1 MKKVFVMMLLAVG
14 LTAFAQEKK
23 QAANRA
29 EMEKLSP
36 EQRNELRLKKLTMEL
51 NLNDNQQKEIGKII
65 AEQTTKRE
73 AMMTE
78 RKANKEKG
86 VKPSA
91 DERFARE
98 SKKLDEEKAM
108 QDRIRKILTPDQ
120 YKKWE
125 DRQNDRK
132 DKMREHRRRRGDKKQ
147 DSKE

>member
-23 QAANRA
+23 QSANRA

-65 AEQTTKRE
+65 AEQSAKRE
-73 AMMTE
+73 AMMAE

-108 QDRIRKILTPDQ
+108 QERIRKILTPDQ
-120 YKKWE
+120 YKK
-125 DRQNDRK
+125 
-132 DKMREHRRRRGDKKQ
+132 
-147 DSKE
+147 

>member
-14 LTAFAQEKK
+14 LTAVAQEKNPSV
-23 QAANRA
+23 NRG

-65 AEQTTKRE
+65 AEQSAKRE
-73 AMMTE
+73 AMLAE

-86 VKPSA
+86 IKPSA

-108 QDRIRKILTPDQ
+108 QDKLRKILTPDQ
-120 YKKWE
+120 YKKWDE
-125 DRQNDRK
+125 MRNDRK
-132 DKMREHRRRRGDKKQ
+132 EKMREHSRRRGDKKQ
-147 DSKE
+147 DTKE